1 VSTVLPVTTRG
12 AVEAGAVVDVLGAV
26 PLEVPVDVPVDFF
39 DVLDDGDGTVVAV
52 LPSVGPVVVTGPEA
66 MTGTLPAPAPAID
79 V

>member
-12 AVEAGAVVDVLGAV
+12 AVDAGAVVDVLGAV
-26 PLEVPVDVPVDFF
+26 PLEVPVDFL

-52 LPSVGPVVVTGPEA
+52 LPSVGPVVVTGPDA